1 MKTRTVISASLVCI
15 LLAFL
20 CTPQAY
26 AQVSEK
32 EKKEQEQEKK
42 LQLEKKTYAL
52 LEETANGA
60 PGLKLTENRF
70 FILTTAADLIWDRD
84 QTRARGLFWDALN
97 ALSLMAPPA
106 KSQTNP
112 PGSKAVLK
120 AEEQGRY
127 LQLFSLRQDLLRRVA
142 LRDPQLALDMLRHSR
157 QPLPDVNSDFN
168 LPDDRELEQQI
179 ASEAAGNDPERALAL
194 ARESLTKGL
203 SFQLFELLY
212 RLNQKDSKLG
222 TKFAGNIIEKLRAA
236 NLSTDVYGAR
246 IAISLLNF
254 SRQPMYMP
262 ERTPHAAQFRQL
274 KLDEEQ
280 RRELTELITNAA
292 LTEPA
297 NPSLLY
303 DLSEVMAEIERFT
316 PERIP
321 LIQRKLA
328 AFTQTLNKEQRIS
341 QAYNSLF
348 RHGTPEEMLKLANQ
362 AGDDREWM
370 QQQAVVL
377 AVMRG
382 RADAVREFA
391 RNEIDD
397 EGRRRKLL
405 DQLDTEQIDYAVAK
419 GNEDELRRL
428 MPQVRRKEE
437 RARAMVQIA
446 LVMEKK
452 GNHDEALKLLD
463 EAQTMIKTDLF
474 SDARTNALLALI
486 TVYAQVEPTKAFGLV
501 EGVIDRANG
510 DVAKAVFLD
519 KIVKSGVVKSG
530 EIRLQNSGV
539 IPIDF
544 AVFKFGQGIT
554 ALANADFERTKAAAD
569 RFERPELRLMA
580 RLMLAQALL
589 RGNPEAVP

>member
-1 MKTRTVISASLVCI
+1 MKSRTTISATLVCI

-20 CTPQAY
+20 CAPQAY
-26 AQVSEK
+26 AQVSETEKK
-32 EKKEQEQEKK
+32 EKKQEKK
-42 LQLEKKTYAL
+42 AQLEKKTYEL

-70 FILTTAADLIWDRD
+70 FVLTTAADLIWDHD

-97 ALSLMAPPA
+97 ALSIMARPA
-106 KSQTNP
+106 KSQNNP
-112 PGSKAVLK
+112 AGSKAVWK
-120 AEEQGRY
+120 TEEQARY
-127 LQLFSLRQDLLRRVA
+127 LELFSLRQDLLRRVA
-142 LRDPQLALDMLRHSR
+142 YRDAHLALDMLRHSR
-157 QPLPDVNSDFN
+157 QPLPDVNSNFN

-179 ASEAAGNDPERALAL
+179 AGDAAANDPERALAL
-194 ARESLTKGL
+194 ARETLAKGL
-203 SFQLFELLY
+203 SFQLFELLF
-212 RLNQKDSKLG
+212 RLNQKDTKLG
-222 TKFAGNIIEKLRAA
+222 TKFAGNIIEKLRTS
-236 NLSTDVYGAR
+236 NLSTDVYAPR

-262 ERTPHAAQFRQL
+262 ERTPHAAQFHQL

-280 RRELTELITNAA
+280 LRELIELITNAA
-292 LTEPA
+292 LTEPS
-297 NPSLLY
+297 NPTLLY
-303 DLSEVMAEIERFT
+303 DLSEVMAEVERFT

-321 LIQRKLA
+321 LLQRKLA
-328 AFTQTLNKEQRIS
+328 AFRQTLNKEQRIS
-341 QAYNSLF
+341 QEYNALF
-348 RHGTPEEMLKLANQ
+348 RNGTPEEMLKLANQ

-382 RADAVREFA
+382 RADALREFA
-391 RNEIDD
+391 KNEIDD

-428 MPQVRRKEE
+428 LPQLRRKEE

-501 EGVIDRANG
+501 EGVIDRAND

-589 RGNPEAVP
+589 RGTPEAVQ